1 MKYMISCLIS
11 IVAALIIW
19 RGSKYRVELEDE
31 FKGKYNINIYVL
43 IVVMGLFTMATI
55 FKFELNNF
63 IKYWVLGSVLISTA
77 ITDYYTKYVYRT
89 PIIIGYVLVILSIKV
104 FSGPLYILNAIG
116 ISIYLSI
123 IAWLTG
129 KWYGDVQVIA
139 LVTLV
144 VGYSGLLP
152 ILLVASVLGLVILFM
167 KIFIKKKKVKEIAFC
182 PMIAIGYL
190 AFILIC

>member
-1 MKYMISCLIS
+1 MKYIISCLIS

-31 FKGKYNINIYVL
+31 FKGNYNINIYVL

-63 IKYWVLGSVLISTA
+63 IKYWVLGSVLIFTA

-89 PIIIGYVLVILSIKV
+89 PIIIGYVLVILSIKI

-116 ISIYLSI
+116 IAIYLSI
-123 IAWLTG
+123 MAWLTG
-129 KWYGDVQVIA
+129 KWYGDVHVIA
-139 LVTLV
+139 LITLV

-152 ILLVASVLGLVILFM
+152 ILLVASVLGIVIL
-167 KIFIKKKKVKEIAFC
+167 FIKKKKVKEIAFC

-190 AFILIC
+190 TFILIC